1 MDEDSTER
9 KTVMTY
15 IPAYQKDEWKHHAER
30 LGMSQSEFVRTMVQA
45 GRSDFEVPDRYGE
58 AEDGEADDDA
68 ESGEG
73 EFEERVLSALSP
85 ADHRSWDELLET
97 LTDDI
102 EDRLDE
108 TLQDLQATNRVQYSG
123 RHGGYSLAP
132 GAFGGDDG
140 S

>member
-1 MDEDSTER
+1 
-9 KTVMTY
+9 MTY
-15 IPAYQKDEWKHHAER
+15 IPAYQKDEWKRHAER

-45 GRSDFEVPDRYGE
+45 GRSDFEVPER
-58 AEDGEADDDA
+58 DGESEEGGSEEETG
-68 ESGEG
+68 ES
-73 EFEERVLSALSP
+73 EFEERVLDALSA
-85 ADHRSWDELLET
+85 ADHRSWDELLT
-97 LTDDI
+97 ALTDDI

-140 S
+140 R